1 MLGSANSHSPEY
13 LSMIAAETHNP
24 RTVLRRAF
32 KTFILRVSL
41 FFVGGALCI
50 SIVIPYNDP
59 TLAKLQDEGVST
71 GAASPYVISM
81 ERLGI
86 AGLGSVINAGIMIS
100 LLSAGNA
107 LLFSAT
113 RTLHGMAVDG
123 KAPKVFSHCTKNGIP

>member
-1 MLGSANSHSPEY
+1 
-13 LSMIAAETHNP
+13 MIAAETHNP

-113 RTLHGMAVDG
+113 RTLHGMAVDD